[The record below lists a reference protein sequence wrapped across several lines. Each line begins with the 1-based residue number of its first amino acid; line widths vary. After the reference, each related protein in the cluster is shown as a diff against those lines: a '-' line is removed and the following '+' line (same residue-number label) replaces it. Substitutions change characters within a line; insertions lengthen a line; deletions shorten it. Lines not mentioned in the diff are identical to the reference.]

1 MVKLEMLNPVADIK
15 KQQDVSLAPRLN
27 DLKGKTIG
35 LFWNT
40 KPSGDVL
47 NQYTAQLLSEKYE
60 GISFKEYA
68 GSEGSTYRLA
78 STGDLDTM
86 AKECDAVIGSLGD

>member
-1 MVKLEMLNPVADIK
+1 MKLEVLNPVADIS
-15 KQQDVSLAPRLN
+15 KQQDVSLAPRLS
-27 DLKGKTIG
+27 DLSGKTIG

-47 NQYTAQLLSEKYE
+47 NQHTAQLLASKYE
-60 GISFKEYA
+60 GIHFKEYA
-68 GSEGSTYRLA
+68 GSEGATYRLA

-86 AKECDAVIGSLGD
+86 AKECDAVIGSLAD